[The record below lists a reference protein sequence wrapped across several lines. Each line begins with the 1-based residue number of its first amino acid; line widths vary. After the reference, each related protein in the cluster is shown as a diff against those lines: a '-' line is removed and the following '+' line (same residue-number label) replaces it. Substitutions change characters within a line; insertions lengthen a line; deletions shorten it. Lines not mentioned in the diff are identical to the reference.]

1 MMSAPRGLI
10 PFRSPRVSWASVI
23 SIVLLI
29 LAVLLI
35 YSRLIFEG
43 LVLAGFDTQTYF
55 YPYWTYTFDSLQQG
69 RVPLWNPNLFTGEF
83 WSGAKSKELG
93 LVDGLG
99 NADEVLREK
108 FGEDVEIKKFEKS
121 KGWLSK
127 KISGNTENQ
136 IETLI
141 QLLEERS
148 IWQKYGL

>member
-10 PFRSPRVSWASVI
+10 PFRSPRVSWAPVI

-69 RVPLWNPNLFTGEF
+69 RVPLWNPNLFTGAPF
-83 WSGAKSKELG
+83 LANPQAAVFYPVSYTH
-93 LVDGLG
+93 
-99 NADEVLREK
+99 LRAH
-108 FGEDVEIKKFEKS
+108 
-121 KGWLSK
+121 
-127 KISGNTENQ
+127 
-136 IETLI
+136 ET
-141 QLLEERS
+141 
-148 IWQKYGL
+148 